1 MNEKISQADFL
12 NLLLAS
18 LPGSSGADRKL
29 WARLIV
35 ENNFDIEVL
44 SVCLDQEY
52 KIASRFLWL
61 LSDIGEYN
69 GAFLGKYISFLFEKS
84 QSGTSL
90 NFDTSFAKYWFLA
103 GIPEE
108 HEGIATD
115 LLFKWLNAPDINVS
129 IKFHVLNALFELCQ
143 KYPELKEELTASIE
157 DQLTKN
163 KLSFDKKATTILTKI
178 AAS

>member
-44 SVCLDQEY
+44 SVCLDKDY
-52 KIASRFLWL
+52 KVASRFLWL
-61 LSDIGEYN
+61 LSGVGEYD
-69 GAFLGKYISFLFEKS
+69 GAFLGKHIHFLFEKS
-84 QSGTSL
+84 QSRASL

-103 GIPEE
+103 GIPED

-115 LLFKWLNAPDINVS
+115 LLFKWLNAPDVNVS
-129 IKFHVLNALFELCQ
+129 IKFYVLSTLFNLCQ
-143 KYPELKEELTASIE
+143 KYPELKDEFSASIE
-157 DQLTKN
+157 DQLNKN
-163 KLSFDKKATTILTKI
+163 KPSFDKKAQKILDHLKRN
-178 AAS
+178 